1 MTNLIPLIFI
11 FPLVGFVWLTMT
23 RERMTQNAAA
33 IVGVGTIGLSALVT
47 TFVGYDF
54 LTHPPAGGTY
64 TQTLWTWMQIGTFA
78 PTFGVRL
85 DALSL
90 TMLGVITGVGFFIH
104 LFAAWYMRGDD
115 GFARFFSY
123 MNLFVAAMLF
133 LVLAD
138 DLLFLYFGWE
148 GVGLCSY
155 LLIGFW
161 YKDPANGAA
170 ARKAFVVTRIGDT
183 SLIIGLFV
191 LYREFGTLNI
201 DAVLHGAAATW
212 MAGNPL
218 ATLVCLLLLGG
229 AVGKSAQLPLQTW
242 LADAMAGP
250 TPVSAL
256 IHAATMVTAGV
267 YLIARM
273 HPLFDL
279 SPVALEWVGA
289 VGAITLLLAGF
300 AALMQTDIKKILAY
314 STMSQIGYM
323 FLAEGVGAY
332 SSAIFHLMT
341 HAFFKALLFLAAGS
355 VILAM
360 HHEQDVF
367 KMGGLRTRLPF
378 TFAVML
384 IGALALAAFP
394 FTAGYYSKDQILHL
408 AYLTGHHDLW
418 LAGLVGAFL
427 TSLYTFRLIFVVF
440 FGPER
445 WRQSAHAGDPHP
457 GHGASHQIPLA
468 VLAVFALIGGFIH
481 PPLAGVLPIPIV
493 AEAGGWIAYMPEVVS
508 IAGIAAAWLLFLQMP
523 QLPAALATNPATA
536 WLGALWRSAWGFDWL
551 YERVFVRPFVWL
563 SRINRD
569 DPIDHAMNLIPNTL
583 SGLNVLASATQNG
596 NLRWYA
602 AVAGAGLCVLIAVV
616 AFT

>member
-1 MTNLIPLIFI
+1 ME
-11 FPLVGFVWLTMT
+11 V
-23 RERMTQNAAA
+23 
-33 IVGVGTIGLSALVT
+33 
-47 TFVGYDF
+47 
-54 LTHPPAGGTY
+54 
-64 TQTLWTWMQIGTFA
+64 GTFA
-78 PTFGVRL
+78 PTFGIRL

-104 LFAAWYMRGDD
+104 LFAAWYMREDD

-161 YKDPANGAA
+161 YKDPANDAA

-183 SLIIGLFV
+183 SMIIGLFV
-191 LYREFGTLNI
+191 LYREFGSLNI
-201 DAVLHGAAATW
+201 DVVLHSATAAWTL
-212 MAGNPL
+212 GNPV
-218 ATLVCLLLLGG
+218 ATLACLLLLGG

-267 YLIARM
+267 YLVARM

-279 SPVALEWVGA
+279 SPVAMQCVGA

-300 AALMQTDIKKILAY
+300 AALLQTDIKKILAY

-323 FLAEGVGAY
+323 FLAEGAGAY
-332 SSAIFHLMT
+332 GSAIFHLMT

-367 KMGGLRTRLPF
+367 RMGGLRTRLPF
-378 TFAVML
+378 TFIVML
-384 IGALALAAFP
+384 IGALALVAFP
-394 FTAGYYSKDQILHL
+394 FTSGYYSKDQILHL
-408 AYLTGHHDLW
+408 AYQTGHHDLW
-418 LAGLVGAFL
+418 LAGLFGAFL

-445 WRQSAHAGDPHP
+445 WRAAGHGEPHAG
-457 GHGASHQIPLA
+457 HGSSHQIPLA
-468 VLAVFALIGGFIH
+468 VLAVLAVIGGFIH
-481 PPLAGVLPIPIV
+481 PPLAAVLPAPAV
-493 AEAGGWIAYMPEVVS
+493 VDEGSQWIEYVPVIAS
-508 IAGIAAAWLLFLQMP
+508 FAGIALAWLLFLQMP
-523 QLPAALATNPATA
+523 QLPASLVTNPATA
-536 WLGALWRSAWGFDWL
+536 WLASLWKNAWGFDWVYDRL
-551 YERVFVRPFVWL
+551 FVRPFVWL
-563 SRINRD
+563 SSITRN
-569 DPIDHAMNLIPNTL
+569 DPIDGAMNLVPATL

>member
-1 MTNLIPLIFI
+1 
-11 FPLVGFVWLTMT
+11 
-23 RERMTQNAAA
+23 
-33 IVGVGTIGLSALVT
+33 
-47 TFVGYDF
+47 
-54 LTHPPAGGTY
+54 
-64 TQTLWTWMQIGTFA
+64 
-78 PTFGVRL
+78 
-85 DALSL
+85 
-90 TMLGVITGVGFFIH
+90 
-104 LFAAWYMRGDD
+104 
-115 GFARFFSY
+115 

-161 YKDPANGAA
+161 YKDPANDAA

-183 SLIIGLFV
+183 SMIIGLFV
-191 LYREFGTLNI
+191 LYREFGSLNI
-201 DAVLHGAAATW
+201 DVILHSATAAWTL
-212 MAGNPL
+212 GNPV
-218 ATLVCLLLLGG
+218 ATLACLLLLGG

-267 YLIARM
+267 YLVARM

-279 SPVALEWVGA
+279 SPVAMECVGA

-300 AALMQTDIKKILAY
+300 AALLQTDIKKILAY

-384 IGALALAAFP
+384 IGALALVAFP
-394 FTAGYYSKDQILHL
+394 FTSGYYSKDQILHL
-408 AYLTGHHDLW
+408 AYQTGHHDLW
-418 LAGLVGAFL
+418 LAGLFGAFL

-445 WRQSAHAGDPHP
+445 WRSAGHGEPHAG
-457 GHGASHQIPLA
+457 HGSSHQIPLA
-468 VLAVFALIGGFIH
+468 VLAVFAVIGGFIH
-481 PPLAGVLPIPIV
+481 PPLAAVLPEPAV
-493 AEAGGWIAYMPEVVS
+493 VDEGSQWIAHVPVVAS
-508 IAGIAAAWLLFLQMP
+508 LAGIALAWLLFLQMP
-523 QLPAALATNPATA
+523 LLPASLVTNPATA
-536 WLGALWRSAWGFDWL
+536 WLASLWKNAWGFDWIYDRL
-551 YERVFVRPFVWL
+551 FVRPFVWL
-563 SRINRD
+563 SRISRN
-569 DPIDHAMNLIPNTL
+569 DPIDGAMNLVPATL

>member
-1 MTNLIPLIFI
+1 MPLIFV
-11 FPLVGFVWLTMT
+11 FPLAGFVLLTLA
-23 RERMTQNAAA
+23 RERLVEGAAA
-33 IVGVGTIGLSALVT
+33 FIGVGSIGASALLT
-47 TFVGYDF
+47 LLVGYDF
-54 LTHPPAGGTY
+54 LTDPPAGGSY
-64 TQTLWTWMQIGTFA
+64 TVSLWTWMQVGTFA
-78 PTFGVRL
+78 PTFALKL

-90 TMLGVITGVGFFIH
+90 TMLGVVTGVGFFIH

-123 MNLFVAAMLF
+123 MNLFVASMLF

-170 ARKAFVVTRIGDT
+170 ARKAFIVTRIGDT
-183 SLIIGLFV
+183 SLIVGLFV
-191 LYREFGTLNI
+191 LYQAFGTLNI
-201 DAVLHGAAATW
+201 DAVISGAAAAWTT
-212 MAGNPL
+212 GNPV
-218 ATLVCLLLLGG
+218 ATLACLLLLGG

-279 SPVALEWVGA
+279 SPLALEYVGA

-300 AALMQTDIKKILAY
+300 AALLQTDIKKILAY

-332 SSAIFHLMT
+332 DSAVFHLMT

-367 KMGGLRTRLPF
+367 KMGGLRSRLPF

-384 IGALALAAFP
+384 IGALALSAFP
-394 FTAGYYSKDQILHL
+394 FTSGYYSKDQILHL
-408 AYLTGHHDLW
+408 AYATGHRDLW
-418 LAGLVGAFL
+418 LAGLAGAFL

-445 WRQSAHAGDPHP
+445 WRQSGGTSEPHAG
-457 GHGASHQIPLA
+457 HGISHHVPLA
-468 VLAVFALIGGFIH
+468 VLAVFTLVGGFIH
-481 PPLAGVLPIPIV
+481 PPLAAVLPAPAA
-493 AEAGGWIAYMPEVVS
+493 AEHGATWIAHVPLFVS
-508 IAGIAAAWLLFLQMP
+508 LAGIALAWLLFLQLP
-523 QLPAALATNPATA
+523 HIPAALATNPATA
-536 WLGALWRSAWGFDWL
+536 WIGALWRSAWGFDWV
-551 YERVFVRPFVWL
+551 YARVFVRPFVWL

-569 DPIDHAMNLIPNTL
+569 DPIDRAINLVPATL
-583 SGLNVLASATQNG
+583 SGLSVVATATQNG

-602 AVAGAGLCVLIAVV
+602 AIAGAGLCVLIGVV

>member
-1 MTNLIPLIFI
+1 MNLTPLVFVFPLI
-11 FPLVGFVWLTMT
+11 GFALLTFA
-23 RERMTQNAAA
+23 RERFTETAAA
-33 IVGVGTIGLSALVT
+33 VIGVGSVGLSALVT
-47 TFVGYDF
+47 LFVGYDF
-54 LTHPPAGGTY
+54 LTHPPDGGTY
-64 TQTLWTWMQIGTFA
+64 MQTLATWMEVGTFA
-78 PTFGVRL
+78 PTFGIRL

-104 LFAAWYMRGDD
+104 LFAAWYMREDD

-161 YKDPANGAA
+161 YKDPANDAA

-183 SLIIGLFV
+183 SMIIGLFV
-191 LYREFGTLNI
+191 LYREFGSLNI
-201 DAVLHGAAATW
+201 DVIVHSATAAWTL
-212 MAGNPL
+212 GNPV
-218 ATLVCLLLLGG
+218 ATLACLLLLGG

-267 YLIARM
+267 YLVARM

-279 SPVALEWVGA
+279 SPVAMQCVGA

-300 AALMQTDIKKILAY
+300 AALLQTDIKKILAY

-332 SSAIFHLMT
+332 GSAIFHLMT

-384 IGALALAAFP
+384 IGALALVAFP
-394 FTAGYYSKDQILHL
+394 FTSGYYSKDQILHL
-408 AYLTGHHDLW
+408 AYQTGHHDLW
-418 LAGLVGAFL
+418 LAGLFGAFL

-445 WRQSAHAGDPHP
+445 WRSAGHGEPHAG
-457 GHGASHQIPLA
+457 HGSSHQIPLA
-468 VLAVFALIGGFIH
+468 VLAVFAVIGGFIH
-481 PPLAGVLPIPIV
+481 PPLAAVLPS
-493 AEAGGWIAYMPEVVS
+493 PEVVDEGS
-508 IAGIAAAWLLFLQMP
+508 QWIAHVPVVASLAGIALAWLLFLQMP
-523 QLPAALATNPATA
+523 LLPASLVTNPATA
-536 WLGALWRSAWGFDWL
+536 WLASLWKSAWGFDWVYDRL
-551 YERVFVRPFVWL
+551 FVRPFVWL
-563 SRINRD
+563 SRISRN
-569 DPIDHAMNLIPNTL
+569 DPIDGAMNLVPATL
-583 SGLNVLASATQNG
+583 GGLNVLASATQNG